1 MAREWHGTPCSGA
14 ASGDARPVDG
24 YSHDV
29 ADEKDSGSGSIRR
42 PSWDRP
48 VVSTVALELVGLAVS
63 GLIALGIP
71 P

>member
-1 MAREWHGTPCSGA
+1 M
-14 ASGDARPVDG
+14 
-24 YSHDV
+24 

-42 PSWDRP
+42 PSWDHP